1 MQNILT
7 TFFNAA
13 SCVIPLE
20 HVQGCGIRFE
30 LISCVTFPRCY
41 DFTSKRFK
49 TRSEQE
55 SEKAVREAK
64 IGNE

>member
-1 MQNILT
+1 MYLYGGM
-7 TFFNAA
+7 FKVVEF
-13 SCVIPLE
+13 
-20 HVQGCGIRFE
+20 RFE
-30 LISCVTFPRCY
+30 SISCSPFIRCY

-64 IGNE
+64 IGNEFETVSNLES